1 MKTILLVDD
10 ETINLNALSGMLN
23 KTYNIVTASSGF
35 EAIDIISKKN
45 IDLILLDIVMPKM
58 DGFAVCKALK
68 VDFKTKKI
76 PIIFLTTKT
85 DEESIEKAYE
95 IGCVDYVIKPFRL
108 KELLSRI
115 KRELSMQKMVHK
127 LELLSITDSLTGLYN
142 RRYFTEVSKH
152 ILDLAKR
159 ENKPLSVVMIDIDN
173 FKNINDTYG
182 HQVGD
187 KALVSLSKR
196 LMKCQRKSDII
207 CRYGG
212 EEFVILFPNTSLD
225 GAVSVAEKIR
235 QKIANIKIKSSSEK
249 ISFTISLGVS
259 HVDLKDTN
267 IERSLKNAD
276 DALYEAKNNGK
287 NKVSIFR
294 GGGVDDHAKQLFYF
308 KKKFKKVYSST

>member
-225 GAVSVAEKIR
+225 GAVRHTRNV
-235 QKIANIKIKSSSEK
+235 
-249 ISFTISLGVS
+249 VS
-259 HVDLKDTN
+259 
-267 IERSLKNAD
+267 
-276 DALYEAKNNGK
+276 AL
-287 NKVSIFR
+287 
-294 GGGVDDHAKQLFYF
+294 
-308 KKKFKKVYSST
+308 